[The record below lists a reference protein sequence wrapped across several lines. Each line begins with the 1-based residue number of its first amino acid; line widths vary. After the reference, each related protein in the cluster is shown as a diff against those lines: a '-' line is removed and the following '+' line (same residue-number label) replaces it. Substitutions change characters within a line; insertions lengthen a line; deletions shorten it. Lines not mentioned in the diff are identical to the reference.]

1 MFFIKLVSVLGVA
14 AIVFIVLP
22 IIAILVMDV
31 VFKRKQIEESNR

>member
-22 IIAILVMDV
+22 ILVVLAIDV
-31 VFKRKQIEESNR
+31 VFKRKQLEEYER

>member
-1 MFFIKLVSVLGVA
+1 MLFIKLISVLGVA

-22 IIAILVMDV
+22 TIAILVMDV